1 MNGRLLRRLL
11 GVLGL
16 FAACGGAAVA
26 ATADSAARYYTMAD
40 FPHVDKID
48 AHMHVIGAAD
58 RLMAQAIADDF
69 RILTINTD
77 YPDFP
82 PIPEQQAAAESL
94 RRAIRAEWPLQR
106 PSPWRTSTRP
116 AGRRPPSRLSR
127 LPGITGRSE

>member
-1 MNGRLLRRLL
+1 
-11 GVLGL
+11 
-16 FAACGGAAVA
+16 
-26 ATADSAARYYTMAD
+26 MAD
-40 FPHVDKID
+40 FPRVEKID

-94 RRAIRAEWPLQR
+94 RRRYP
-106 PSPWRTSTRP
+106 
-116 AGRRPPSRLSR
+116 GRVAFAATFSVANFNAPGWASVCPRGYRDCPGSR
-127 LPGITGRSE
+127 GGRSEDVEEHRHGAAER